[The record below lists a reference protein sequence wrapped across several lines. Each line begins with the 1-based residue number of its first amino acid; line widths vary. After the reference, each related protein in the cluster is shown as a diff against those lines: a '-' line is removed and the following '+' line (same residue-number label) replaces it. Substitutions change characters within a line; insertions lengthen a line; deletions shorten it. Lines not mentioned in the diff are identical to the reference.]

1 MGNGNWLGDWITE
14 NIHGGAK
21 AATAPRPRPPARMN
35 RADPYGVTPAVSRPS
50 APRGG
55 VGGGNAGASTASQ
68 WPAVVDSVDTTRTA
82 PPALVTPRARV
93 RQSALTAM
101 AQQYDPKYW
110 ESQTGQAMIDLAGQ
124 RDSAG
129 KSLKDYYRAQSLVG
143 RSANP
148 EIVEGLTMG
157 LDGAQAKAMKDWASN
172 NPMLAFR
179 EYNKRFPAGQPTQ
192 GSGELIADEGLKDTT
207 QSFGP
212 GGGAPAQPPGP
223 VLTADDA
230 VLRAQAAGLLD
241 NPQGFDRP
249 LTTDDAVL
257 LGMGGGALNNG
268 SPAGMEVSRRPVEA
282 PEARAAALQPVT
294 EVTAGVLRR
303 HLEQAAARGGARNA
317 LYGY

>member
-1 MGNGNWLGDWITE
+1 MGNGNWLGNWITG
-14 NIHGGAK
+14 NIEGGAK
-21 AATAPRPRPPARMN
+21 ATAASMAPRRPSNP
-35 RADPYGVTPAVSRPS
+35 ADPYGVTSAVSRPS
-50 APRGG
+50 APRGR

-68 WPAVVDSVDTTRTA
+68 WPAANSVDTTRTA

-101 AQQYDPKYW
+101 AQQYDPSYW
-110 ESQTGQAMIDLAGQ
+110 ASETGKAMVDLASQ

-129 KSLKDYYRAQSLVG
+129 KPLKDYYQAQSLVG

-157 LDGAQAKAMKDWASN
+157 LDGAQAKAMKDWASS

-192 GSGELIADEGLKDTT
+192 GSGELMADEALKGTT

-212 GGGAPAQPPGP
+212 GGGAPAQSPGP

-241 NPQGFDRP
+241 NPQGSDRP

-257 LGMGGGALNNG
+257 LAQSSGLLGGD
-268 SPAGMEVSRRPVEA
+268 STAGMEVGRRPVEA

-303 HLEQAAARGGARNA
+303 HLGQAAALGGARNA

>member
-1 MGNGNWLGDWITE
+1 MYYTGPG
-14 NIHGGAK
+14 
-21 AATAPRPRPPARMN
+21 
-35 RADPYGVTPAVSRPS
+35 YGWQS
-50 APRGG
+50 
-55 VGGGNAGASTASQ
+55 AGAAGRAGLLGTEVIGNDWMAADEKASK
-68 WPAVVDSVDTTRTA
+68 PLSAVDTTRTA

-101 AQQYDPKYW
+101 AQQYDSKYW
-110 ESQTGQAMIDLAGQ
+110 ESQTGQAMIDLASQ

-143 RSANP
+143 RSVNP
-148 EIVEGLTMG
+148 KIVEGLTMG

-179 EYNKRFPAGQPTQ
+179 EYNKR
-192 GSGELIADEGLKDTT
+192 S
-207 QSFGP
+207 
-212 GGGAPAQPPGP
+212 PGP

-257 LGMGGGALNNG
+257 MGMNAGLFDSG
-268 SPAGMEVSRRPVEA
+268 SSAGMEVARRPVEA
-282 PEARAAALQPVT
+282 PEARASALQPVT

-303 HLEQAAARGGARNA
+303 HLGQAAALGGARNA